1 MRDELSVGGL
11 SAARCVR
18 RAPLPFCVCS
28 AGAPNVYCRG
38 HNWFG
43 SYCITLSSTHR
54 TARASRTHH
63 EHRVYLAGPSVSC
76 SLPTRTVD
84 DSNVGE
90 PPQLQRTARRA
101 PSFVQPRA
109 VTSQTPPPPPR
120 LPEGPIIHD
129 ALTLPAS
136 SIASNDSSVASNNP
150 ADALQ
155 QQQLVNATQHPYD
168 ARLIST
174 PQDQSL
180 SLGNGHSGFGAPRR
194 LILSEE
200 RSSRYERPASLD
212 QPWPLPTM
220 HGYVHAGPTP
230 ALPAQWQSGAAAFF
244 GEEERGKPRWTN
256 PVCTMGSGDLL
267 YWSKKRRKRLRIVPS
282 KRSSP

>member
-1 MRDELSVGGL
+1 M
-11 SAARCVR
+11 
-18 RAPLPFCVCS
+18 
-28 AGAPNVYCRG
+28 
-38 HNWFG
+38 
-43 SYCITLSSTHR
+43 
-54 TARASRTHH
+54 
-63 EHRVYLAGPSVSC
+63 
-76 SLPTRTVD
+76 
-84 DSNVGE
+84 GE

-174 PQDQSL
+174 PQNQSL

-200 RSSRYERPASLD
+200 RSSRYER
-212 QPWPLPTM
+212 

-230 ALPAQWQSGAAAFF
+230 AQFYFPPGVDANTMLPQAGAIAAPQLFQPQPLIQQQSYYHREPQG
-244 GEEERGKPRWTN
+244 
-256 PVCTMGSGDLL
+256 
-267 YWSKKRRKRLRIVPS
+267 
-282 KRSSP
+282 